1 MKVGDLIRGKKTTNA
16 LISWDERELGVIT
29 GIDPHDEAQ
38 DVTVTFQDGGTILLE
53 MTGLKS
59 LFEVISEAP

>member
-1 MKVGDLIRGKKTTNA
+1 MGDLIRGKKTTNA

-29 GIDPHDEAQ
+29 DIDPHGEAH

-53 MTGLKS
+53 MAALKS

>member
-1 MKVGDLIRGKKTTNA
+1 MKVGDVIRGKKTTNA

-29 GIDPHDEAQ
+29 GIDPHGEAQ
-38 DVTVTFQDGGTILLE
+38 DVTVTFQDGETILLE
-53 MTGLKS
+53 MSALRS